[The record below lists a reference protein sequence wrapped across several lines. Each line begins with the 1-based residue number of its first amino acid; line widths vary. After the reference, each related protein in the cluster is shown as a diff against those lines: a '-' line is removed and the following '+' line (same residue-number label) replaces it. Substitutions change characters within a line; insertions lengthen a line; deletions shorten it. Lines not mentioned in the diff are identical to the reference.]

1 MMKCAIIDDEPL
13 AREGLESYIAQV
25 DFLKLIGTG
34 SNPLDYAAIE
44 QKEPIDVLFLDIQ
57 MPIMS
62 GIDFLKMQKQMPM
75 VIMTTAFPNH
85 AVESFELDVM
95 DYLLKPITFHRF
107 YKAATKAFDQYK
119 LRSSPQIELTDSTE
133 KYFFVKSNQAF
144 EKIFFKD
151 VLYVES
157 NENYVIIHTISDS
170 HMVLMPMK
178 RIEELLGEGFL
189 RVHKS
194 YIVAI
199 NKIDSIDKDG
209 LVIKGK
215 DIPIGK
221 TNRDL
226 ILDRIMG
233 DKLFKK

>member
-13 AREGLESYIAQV
+13 AREGLENYISEV
-25 DFLKLIGTG
+25 DFLALVGTAA
-34 SNPLDYAAIE
+34 SPLDYPAFE
-44 QKEPIDVLFLDIQ
+44 KEGKIDLLFLDIQ
-57 MPIMS
+57 MPVMS
-62 GIDFLKMQKQMPM
+62 GIDFLKVQKERPM

-85 AVESFELDVM
+85 ALESFELDVL

-107 YKAATKAFDQYK
+107 YKAVTKAFEYHR
-119 LRSSPQIELTDSTE
+119 LRNATQNVQTE
-133 KYFFVKSNQAF
+133 ADEYFFVKSNQAY

-151 VLYVES
+151 VLHVES
-157 NENYVIIHTISDS
+157 NENYVVIHTLLGT

-199 NKIDSIDKDG
+199 NKIDSIDRDG
-209 LVIKGK
+209 LVVNGL

-221 TNRDL
+221 TNREL
-226 ILDRIMG
+226 ILERIMG
-233 DKLFKK
+233 NKLFKK